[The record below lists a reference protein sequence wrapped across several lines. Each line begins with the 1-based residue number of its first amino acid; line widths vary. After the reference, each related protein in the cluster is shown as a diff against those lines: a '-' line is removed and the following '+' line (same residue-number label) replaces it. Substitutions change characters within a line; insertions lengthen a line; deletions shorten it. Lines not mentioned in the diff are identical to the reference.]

1 MAWDPA
7 KLSYDKL
14 DEFAR
19 SWAARQFGAEH
30 ASEVAALIGG
40 YTKLNSL
47 RKPEML
53 EPNTF
58 SLTNYEEAERIRS
71 RWSDLVSRAQR
82 LKSQLPAHAHDAFF
96 QLVEYPVTASAAV
109 QEMYIAVGRNRLYG
123 LQGRLDAAQ
132 QANDAREWFEKDA
145 RLAKQYHMLK
155 GGKWNRM
162 MAQINIGYTYWQQP
176 ELEVMPAVSEIHPR
190 AGASPAMSIEGSEV
204 AWPSYGAR
212 PAVLPPLDAITRGS
226 RWIELFNRGDTG
238 YTFKVTADQ
247 PWVLLDRTSGSVD
260 QTVRIT
266 LAADWDAAPEGKS
279 VGTVRVETAQGEPLE
294 VQLPIEKPAIAL
306 AGDFR
311 GFVESDR
318 TIAIEAPHYTRV
330 VNASDATWNTLPDF
344 GRTEGG
350 VTIYPVTAA
359 TRTPESKTPRL
370 EYDFF
375 AHSTGD
381 VRIELHY
388 APSLDFQ
395 SGEGLRI
402 AISVD
407 DGAPQVLK
415 LETYAKENWERAVAE
430 NIRRIASTH
439 ALDKPGVHTLKVWMV
454 TPGVVLERIVIDAG
468 GVRPSYLGPPESLRL
483 KQGS

>member
-1 MAWDPA
+1 
-7 KLSYDKL
+7 
-14 DEFAR
+14 
-19 SWAARQFGAEH
+19 
-30 ASEVAALIGG
+30 
-40 YTKLNSL
+40 
-47 RKPEML
+47 
-53 EPNTF
+53 
-58 SLTNYEEAERIRS
+58 
-71 RWSDLVSRAQR
+71 
-82 LKSQLPAHAHDAFF
+82 
-96 QLVEYPVTASAAV
+96 
-109 QEMYIAVGRNRLYG
+109 
-123 LQGRLDAAQ
+123 
-132 QANDAREWFEKDA
+132 
-145 RLAKQYHMLK
+145 
-155 GGKWNRM
+155 
-162 MAQINIGYTYWQQP
+162 
-176 ELEVMPAVSEIHPR
+176 
-190 AGASPAMSIEGSEV
+190 
-204 AWPSYGAR
+204 
-212 PAVLPPLDAITRGS
+212 
-226 RWIELFNRGDTG
+226 
-238 YTFKVTADQ
+238 
-247 PWVLLDRTSGSVD
+247 
-260 QTVRIT
+260 VRIT

-330 VNASDATWNTLPDF
+330 VNASDATWKTLPDF

-402 AISVD
+402 AVSVD